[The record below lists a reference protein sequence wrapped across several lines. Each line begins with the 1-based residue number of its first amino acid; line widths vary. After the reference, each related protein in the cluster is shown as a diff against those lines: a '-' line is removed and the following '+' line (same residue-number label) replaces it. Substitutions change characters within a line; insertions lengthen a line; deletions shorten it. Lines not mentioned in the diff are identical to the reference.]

1 LDADAK
7 IANPYEEVGIA
18 NNVRNGG
25 GDSWV
30 DLSWAED
37 CWILLVV
44 EGYEEDVRDDW

>member
-7 IANPYEEVGIA
+7 ISNSYEEVGIA
-18 NNVRNGG
+18 NDVRDGS

-37 CWILLVV
+37 GWILLVV
-44 EGYEEDVRDDW
+44 EGYEEDVRYEW